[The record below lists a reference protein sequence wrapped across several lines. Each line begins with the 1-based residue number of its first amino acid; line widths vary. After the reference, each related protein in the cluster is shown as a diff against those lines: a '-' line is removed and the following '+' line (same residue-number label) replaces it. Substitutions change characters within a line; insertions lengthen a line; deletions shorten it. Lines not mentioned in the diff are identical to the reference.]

1 MGLYFN
7 FRPMIPFSD
16 SVLALLKD
24 KSDGFLQSLPL
35 LPPASTRLENT
46 SVLKQESKSAV
57 ALAELRVWLQ
67 QHHNPTIFING
78 MMLGESL
85 CNSVIEKGPVP
96 FEKPLET
103 LAVQSI
109 QPDFA
114 VAEILRCR
122 EAYKYGLGVI
132 QEHSAIELKHIF
144 QIVALLQGIGYL
156 DEKQV
161 TLPDDQNKYMKHL
174 QNLCTYLNDS
184 TSDISPL
191 IRMTVQHYQFE
202 IIHPFYLENGR
213 ASRILNLLF
222 LQQNKI
228 LNYPVL
234 TLSEYLMMNK
244 IEYYHHL
251 EQVREQNEWSGWILF
266 LLRGLEQTTRK
277 TMTRLLEI
285 QKHYEAISNQVQTQ
299 ASSIYT
305 KSLVDVIFER
315 PYCKIE
321 YLQEFNIAKR
331 KAAGKYLHT
340 LRELGI
346 LEMKKIGKENIFIN
360 RKMMDALHF

>member
-1 MGLYFN
+1 MGLNFN
-7 FRPMIPFSD
+7 FRPMMPFSD
-16 SVLALLKD
+16 AVTALLKD
-24 KSDGFLQSLPL
+24 KADGFLQALPL

-46 SVLKQESKSAV
+46 SVLKQESKTAV

-67 QHHNPTIFING
+67 HHHNPNIFING

-85 CNSVIEKGPVP
+85 CSSAIEKGPVP

-103 LAVQSI
+103 LAVQAI
-109 QPDFA
+109 HPDFA
-114 VAEILRCR
+114 VAEVLRCR
-122 EAYKYGLGVI
+122 EAYKYGLAVI
-132 QEHSAIELKHIF
+132 QEHAEIELKHIF
-144 QIVALLQGIGYL
+144 QIVTLLQGIGYP
-156 DEKQV
+156 DENV
-161 TLPDDQNKYMKHL
+161 TLPDDQNRYIKLL

-277 TMTRLLEI
+277 TMARLLEI
-285 QKHYEAISNQVQTQ
+285 QKHYEEISNHVKAQ

-321 YLQEFNIAKR
+321 YLEEFNIAKR

-340 LRELGI
+340 LKDLGV

-360 RKMMDALHF
+360 RKMIDALRF